1 MNILDEFTTYYT
13 KVGQSNSVGADD
25 KFKSFV
31 TSFIQAET
39 NINSHSNALMVDMHV
54 VQEKMNDL
62 KLRKA
67 AGHDNHR

>member
-13 KVGQSNSVGADD
+13 KVGQNNSVGADD

-39 NINSHSNALMVDMHV
+39 NTNSHSNYV
-54 VQEKMNDL
+54 
-62 KLRKA
+62 
-67 AGHDNHR
+67 

>member
-31 TSFIQAET
+31 PSFIQAET
-39 NINSHSNALMVDMHV
+39 NTNSHSHSNYV
-54 VQEKMNDL
+54 
-62 KLRKA
+62 
-67 AGHDNHR
+67 